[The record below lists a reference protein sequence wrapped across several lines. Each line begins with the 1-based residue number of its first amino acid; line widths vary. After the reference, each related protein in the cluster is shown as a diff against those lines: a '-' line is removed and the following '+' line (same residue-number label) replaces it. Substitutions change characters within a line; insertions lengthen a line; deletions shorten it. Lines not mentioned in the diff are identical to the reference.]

1 MIPDVQD
8 VIDVAN
14 QMLWMC
20 LMMSMPTLLTA
31 LIVGV
36 AISLVQ
42 TVTSIQE
49 MTLTFVPKLA
59 AVVGVIALTLPWLI
73 DILSEYYFETMRL
86 FSSYYQ

>member
-8 VIDVAN
+8 VIDVSN

-20 LMMSMPTLLTA
+20 LMLSMPTLLTA
-31 LIVGV
+31 LVVGV
-36 AISLVQ
+36 GISLIQ

-49 MTLTFVPKLA
+49 MTLTFVPKLV
-59 AVVGVIALTLPWLI
+59 AVVAVLSICMPWLI
-73 DILSEYYFETMRL
+73 NMVSEYYFETMRM

>member
-20 LMMSMPTLLTA
+20 LVLSMPTLMTA

-36 AISLVQ
+36 GISLIQ

-59 AVVGVIALTLPWLI
+59 AVVGVLSLCLPWLI
-73 DILSEYYFETMRL
+73 DMASEYYYETMRM
-86 FSSYYQ
+86 FSSFYQ

>member
-8 VIDVAN
+8 IIDVAN

-20 LMMSMPTLLTA
+20 LVLSMPTLLTA

-36 AISLVQ
+36 GISLIQ

-49 MTLTFVPKLA
+49 MTLTFVPKLV
-59 AVVGVIALTLPWLI
+59 AVVGVLALCLPWLI
-73 DILSEYYFETMRL
+73 DMASEYYYETMRM
-86 FSSYYQ
+86 FSSFY

>member
-73 DILSEYYFETMRL
+73 DIMSEYYFETMRL